1 VNQIACD
8 TAHPFLSLSWTGEG
22 GSAGVG
28 SQNRVRHV
36 ARALLPISLATSLVN
51 ALSLC
56 FCEEGGAR
64 EISHET
70 LRVCT
75 RTVKMV
81 QARQLIND
89 PDQKPF
95 PAPLSHRPFCSP
107 DSGSSFFSSPVL
119 LCLLTARMVSLPF
132 GCHIS
137 LWKPPFNE
145 VSNFIY
151 LCYYIKLIVTRFI
164 FFF

>member
-1 VNQIACD
+1 MD
-8 TAHPFLSLSWTGEG
+8 G
-22 GSAGVG
+22 GGGQCRRREPESCPSRGPGAA
-28 SQNRVRHV
+28 SD
-36 ARALLPISLATSLVN
+36 ISRDISRQCS
-51 ALSLC
+51 LSLC

-107 DSGSSFFSSPVL
+107 DSGSSFFSLPVL

-164 FFF
+164 FFLKPISSNIL